1 MRLQELRNQQGRI
14 VQEKDKSKDI
24 SNSKDGST
32 DEMENKIKQLQRHN
46 TKLYIQV
53 RSQMTKMQK
62 ELHFS

>member
-1 MRLQELRNQQGRI
+1 ME
-14 VQEKDKSKDI
+14 EKDKSKDI